1 MSSKFEVIYSKKNI
15 SKEIFNYLT
24 KDELVNLSLCS
35 KTFNSIINK
44 ENYIFLEVFG
54 SSRAP

>member
-1 MSSKFEVIYSKKNI
+1 MSSKFEIIYSKRKI

-24 KDELVNLSLCS
+24 KEELTNLSLCS
-35 KTFNSIINK
+35 KSLYSIINK
-44 ENYIFLEVFG
+44 ENYIFLEVLG